1 MPLFSFASS
10 NKIMFYSNREFHIT
24 RHVSFLVLVLAFAFS
39 SFNDSFGQ
47 LVEERLIEQA
57 LTSSGR
63 FASMEFVVAV
73 DASHARPTVLLNFE
87 KSGLINASRS
97 KITLFVDDRPR
108 KSLRIRDANR
118 TIRLPLEERPGFQ
131 RISIRASLIVDNDS
145 CLSSHP
151 EGAWMTMLETSSYT
165 YRKRRVPKTKQ
176 ENLSISDLPV
186 AWQPGSAVHVEYY
199 GQQTKE
205 SVLSKIDWN
214 HRFRSWNFVPSSR
227 ADTADYFVKIFESGH
242 ASIPDSLN
250 LELTEHQDVQAV
262 MRLNDTVLNVVVD
275 KAQSASR
282 ASLMIS
288 DFRSRD
294 LCTSTLCK
302 LGPEFQ
308 AAELEI
314 ENTEN
319 DEWAAKLEQLGYP
332 NGWTARGDGT
342 STLRLY
348 WERPPWWEL
357 LRYPEL
363 RMQVRKSGTGD
374 WREDMP
380 ALSVRINGQPIA
392 SFSLSSVKS
401 NLANVTARIPA
412 HFWDAAGWSIEI
424 DAHLEQDNAS
434 CAFSESDHSWL
445 VIEPG
450 SGLFIPR
457 KETEFNGIS
466 DLFING
472 KKPPSIKG
480 ELELLDQNVSLV
492 SNLLYPF
499 RSFVKE
505 SFDWPENCTIDC
517 YQIVEAGQISSLEQL
532 SLEDGMHS
540 LDKDGDLRIPVLL
553 TSTSTQIFR
562 NDSDYIVGL
571 PKQMP
576 KSEILIPDYR
586 ALKSPFA
593 IHYDDNWVAI
603 ESVDPNATQIQIGES
618 LALAGVESDQGQKL
632 KLIHLLIGLLLAV
645 VLAVGAIWLWRGFR
659 MYDRE
664 ELDSK
669 NIEHFS

>member
-1 MPLFSFASS
+1 M
-10 NKIMFYSNREFHIT
+10 IYSNREFNVT
-24 RHVSFLVLVLAFAFS
+24 RHISFLVLFLAVTFIG
-39 SFNDSFGQ
+39 FNDSSAQF
-47 LVEERLIEQA
+47 VEEKLIDQA
-57 LTSSGR
+57 LTSSGS

-73 DASHARPTVLLNFE
+73 DASHAKPTLLLNFE
-87 KSGLINASRS
+87 KSGLISANRS
-97 KITLFVDDRPR
+97 KVTLFVDDRPR
-108 KSLRIRDANR
+108 KSLRIRDTNGI
-118 TIRLPLEERPGFQ
+118 IRLPLDDRPGFQ
-131 RISIRASLIVDNDS
+131 RISVRASLIIDNDS
-145 CLSSHP
+145 CLTSHP
-151 EGAWMTMLETSSYT
+151 EGAWISLLETSTYA
-165 YRKRRVPKTKQ
+165 YRKRRVQKPKEGNQ
-176 ENLSISDLPV
+176 SIADLPL
-186 AWQPGSAVHVEYY
+186 AWESGSAVHIEYF
-199 GQQTKE
+199 GPRTKA

-227 ADTADYFVKIFESGH
+227 PDTADYFVKIFESGH
-242 ASIPDSLN
+242 VDIPDSLD

-262 MRLNDTVLNVVVD
+262 MRLNNEVLNVVVD
-275 KAQSASR
+275 NAESASR

-288 DFRSRD
+288 DFRARD
-294 LCTSTLCK
+294 LCSTSLCK

-314 ENTEN
+314 ERSEN

-357 LRYPEL
+357 FRYPEL

-392 SFSLSSVKS
+392 SFSLSNVKS

-412 HFWDAAGWSIEI
+412 HFWDAPGWSIEI

-434 CAFSESDHSWL
+434 CAYSESDHSWL

-472 KKPPSIKG
+472 NRPPSIDG
-480 ELELLDQNVSLV
+480 ELELVDEKITLV

-499 RSFVKE
+499 RDFVKE
-505 SFDWPENCTIDC
+505 SFDWPEHCNTDC
-517 YQIVEAGQISSLEQL
+517 YQILSASQVSELEQL
-532 SLEDGMHS
+532 SLDDGMHS

-562 NDSDYIVGL
+562 NESNYVVGL
-571 PKQMP
+571 PIQMP
-576 KSEILIPDYR
+576 EKEIVTPDYR
-586 ALKSPFA
+586 ALKSPHA
-593 IHYDDNWVAI
+593 IHYDDEWIAI
-603 ESVDPNATQIQIGES
+603 ESADPKASQVQIGES
-618 LALAGVESDQGQKL
+618 LAIAGVESDQGQQL

-645 VLAVGAIWLWRGFR
+645 VVAVGAIWLWRGFR
-659 MYDRE
+659 MYDRD